1 MTGVELNATFATGFV
16 HMFAVEFSHLFAVE
30 FSHLLARVM
39 YLQWLLGLQL
49 VVCLTIGFLVSRKTG
64 RALFECLAAAFLAA
78 VVPVAGYAVMLAAY
92 FWLPRLP
99 AANVHRPSR
108 NQSPEDQP
116 PEVTK

>member
-1 MTGVELNATFATGFV
+1 MTGTGLNATVAAGFV
-16 HMFAVEFSHLFAVE
+16 HLFAVGLP
-30 FSHLLARVM
+30 HMLVRVV

-49 VVCLTIGFLVSRKTG
+49 VVCLALGYLVSRKTG

-92 FWLPRLP
+92 FWLPPLP
-99 AANVHRPSR
+99 AAKVHRSSQ

-116 PEVTK
+116 PGVAK